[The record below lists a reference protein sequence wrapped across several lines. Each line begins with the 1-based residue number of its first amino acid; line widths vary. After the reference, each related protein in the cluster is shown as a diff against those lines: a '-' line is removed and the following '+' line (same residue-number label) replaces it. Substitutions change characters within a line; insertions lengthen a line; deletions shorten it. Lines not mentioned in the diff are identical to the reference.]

1 MGKTGKAAESKDKEI
16 IPKMMEKIKKKA
28 RTWAVALA
36 VLICVGCI
44 QDAVVGLCVLL
55 LLAILGG
62 AKILEAAR

>member
-36 VLICVGCI
+36 VLICDGCHKEE
-44 QDAVVGLCVLL
+44 VVGQCVLM
-55 LLAILGG
+55 LLAI
-62 AKILEAAR
+62 